1 MRLGE
6 KRRQRHAFGGESDDL
21 STDGIELPPREQTL
35 TEMASERAVHLG
47 VEMRRNRKPFTD
59 QQGRGRPANPRPCEY
74 LDGK

>member
-6 KRRQRHAFGGESDDL
+6 KRRQRHAFGGEGDKL
-21 STDGIELPPREQTL
+21 GTNAVELPPCEQTL

-59 QQGRGRPANPRPCEY
+59 QQGRGRPANPRPREY